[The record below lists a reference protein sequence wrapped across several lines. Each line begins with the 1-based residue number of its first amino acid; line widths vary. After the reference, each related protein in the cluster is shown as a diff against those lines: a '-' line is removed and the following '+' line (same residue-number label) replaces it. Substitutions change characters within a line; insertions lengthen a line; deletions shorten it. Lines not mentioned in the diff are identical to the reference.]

1 LHDAQY
7 VDCSTLRVTTLD
19 RGFAPL
25 TQTLLLPFD
34 RPRLAGSTSSIEVV
48 RPRRWRRRL
57 SRVLADALPF
67 GGLNAAVSSAID
79 LLPYQLEPAL
89 AMLRDGC
96 TRILIADTVGL
107 GKTIQAGLIVRQLS
121 AQSECFRALVV
132 APAGLREQWAAELHQ
147 RFDIDAEVVT
157 STWLAHRARELP
169 SDIGPWHLAGTF
181 ITSFELIR
189 RPEVLRPLEDAQ
201 WDLLVVDEAHVATS
215 GSARRAAV
223 QAIALRARRVVLLTA
238 TPHGGDDEEFR
249 GLCRIGLPAGRAE
262 PIVFFRRTRRD
273 AGLPDRRRTTLLP
286 VRPSSL
292 ESRAH
297 RLLERYTAH
306 VWREAGLRGDDSA
319 RLAATVLRKRALS
332 SMVSLEVSCRRRL
345 MLLAGGQR
353 VPADEQLLLPIEDDD
368 GLPEDGEPDS
378 ILGARGLADTDR
390 ERRWVESIA
399 AAAAQAATHESKVAR
414 LVRLLTRIREPVI
427 VFTEYR
433 DTLARLQRALRHLR
447 TDMSILHGGMTPAER
462 SASQQHF
469 NESGSLLLATDAAAE
484 GLNLHRRC
492 RVVVHFELPWS
503 PARLE
508 QRTGRVDRLGQSR
521 IVHEI
526 LLVAADTAERLV
538 LAPLARRAAR
548 TASFGSAVHLL
559 DTLSESRVAAAI
571 IANAPLDAPSV
582 PLDGDIIE
590 TSSAIGAHAR
600 LESERL
606 SDLRRWNR
614 GAVASTKVSGL
625 PATAVRTKR
634 MGLAPGCLYVCVL
647 NLTTASGDI
656 VHSEVIGLHE
666 RCSVPHTRTTAD
678 VRAFARNCRE
688 RFDAVQEIHLHWFR
702 DRFDR
707 VTRLCLQ
714 AVEGLLDR
722 EQIIAGPLTSTA
734 GQLVQGGLF
743 DRRAIRHQDHQR
755 DRDAAL
761 LEEMQR
767 RCRALKAHK
776 QLKPSLDLRAILLVG
791 GRGWS

>member
-1 LHDAQY
+1 
-7 VDCSTLRVTTLD
+7 
-19 RGFAPL
+19 
-25 TQTLLLPFD
+25 
-34 RPRLAGSTSSIEVV
+34 
-48 RPRRWRRRL
+48 
-57 SRVLADALPF
+57 
-67 GGLNAAVSSAID
+67 
-79 LLPYQLEPAL
+79 
-89 AMLRDGC
+89 MLRDGC
-96 TRILIADTVGL
+96 ARILIADTVGL

-121 AQSECFRALVV
+121 VQSECFRALVV

-147 RFDIDAEVVT
+147 RFDIDAEIVT
-157 STWLAHRARELP
+157 STWLARRARELP
-169 SDIGPWHLAGTF
+169 SDIGPWHLGGTF
-181 ITSFELIR
+181 ISSFELIR

-223 QAIALRARRVVLLTA
+223 HAIALRARRVVLLTA

-249 GLCRIGLPAGRAE
+249 GLCRIGLPAGRSE

-286 VRPSSL
+286 VQPSSL

-332 SMVSLEVSCRRRL
+332 SMASLAVSCRRRV

-368 GLPEDGEPDS
+368 GLREDAEPDS

-399 AAAAQAATHESKVAR
+399 AAAAQAATDESKVAR

-433 DTLARLQRALRHLR
+433 DTLARLQQALRHLR
-447 TDMSILHGGMTPAER
+447 TDISMLHGGMTPAER

-559 DTLSESRVAAAI
+559 DALSESRIAAAI
-571 IANAPLDAPSV
+571 IADAPLDAPSV

-606 SDLRRWNR
+606 SDLRRWNC
-614 GAVASTKVSGL
+614 GAVTPTKVSGL

-634 MGLAPGCLYVCVL
+634 MGLASGCLYVCAL
-647 NLTTASGDI
+647 NLTAASGDI

-666 RCSVPHTRTTAD
+666 RCFVPRLKTTAD

-688 RFDAVQEIHLHWFR
+688 RFDAVQEIRLHLFR
-702 DRFDR
+702 DRLDQ

-714 AVEGLLDR
+714 AVAGLLDR
-722 EQIIAGPLTSTA
+722 ERIIAGPVTSTA

-743 DRRAIRHQDHQR
+743 DRRAIRHQDQQR

-761 LEEMQR
+761 LEEMRR
-767 RCRALKAHK
+767 RCRALEAHK
-776 QLKPSLDLRAILLVG
+776 QLKPSLDLRAILLVS
-791 GRGWS
+791 GRGRS